1 MKMNHK
7 VNAFLPCFDQKL
19 DLLEIVMVGV
29 EIARPLA

>member
-1 MKMNHK
+1 MITHK